1 MTGFLLEMNF
11 ALCKNLAVIPER
23 ERRKNPHP
31 KRQKNKVHNTIL
43 IKVHAIKEMKLQLYK
58 AEDTNYV

>member
-1 MTGFLLEMNF
+1 MNF
-11 ALCKNLAVIPER
+11 ALCKKLAVTPER
-23 ERRKNPHP
+23 ERGKNPHR
-31 KRQKNKVHNTIL
+31 KRLKNKVHNTIL